1 MTKHF
6 RTAFATLAL
15 VAVAGLAACHSD
27 KTETATT
34 PVEAKASAPIN
45 TTCPFTGGKA
55 DAKVTSTCA
64 GKTVAFCCAGCKGK
78 FDKMDA
84 TQQAAMCA
92 KAK

>member
-1 MTKHF
+1 MIKST
-6 RTAFATLAL
+6 RIAFATLAL
-15 VAVAGLAACHSD
+15 VAAVGLAACS
-27 KTETATT
+27 KNEAETTT
-34 PVEAKASAPIN
+34 TAEAKATPVN
-45 TTCPFTGGKA
+45 TVCPFTGGKA

-84 TQQAAMCA
+84 TQQAAMCS